1 MTKRVVHSECGDSQ
15 LDAITQALLQQA
27 IQSVTTNG
35 VFNLVLSDS
44 VALDRLY
51 ARLMYD
57 PDLREMPWNA
67 THLWFLRGVEES
79 IVYHSGIPEENVHSN
94 KIEETIDCC
103 LLTCSDLDTIQEKL
117 RQNCKAF
124 LILSGTPDSI
134 EWSHSGVAHWFC

>member
-44 VALDRLY
+44 DALDRLY

-57 PDLREMPWNA
+57 PDLRGMPWNA

-79 IVYHSGIPEENVHSN
+79 IVHHSGIPEENVYGN
-94 KIEETIDCC
+94 TFEKRMDCC
-103 LLTCSDLDTIQEKL
+103 LLACSDVGGIPEEISQH
-117 RQNCKAF
+117 CAAF
-124 LILSGTPDSI
+124 LILADTKKSI
-134 EWSHSGVAHWFC
+134 DWSHSGVAHWFC